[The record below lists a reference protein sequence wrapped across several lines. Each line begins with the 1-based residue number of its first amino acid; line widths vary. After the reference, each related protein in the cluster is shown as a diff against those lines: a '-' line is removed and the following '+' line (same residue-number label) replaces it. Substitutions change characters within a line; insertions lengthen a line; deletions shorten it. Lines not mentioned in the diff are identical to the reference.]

1 MAIRE
6 EIKQVTNWKRSK
18 IVTVCKYMLL
28 YIENPKDS
36 TRKLLDVINESR
48 KAAGY
53 KINTQK
59 SASLYTNNETA
70 ERNEGYNPNYQHNKK
85 NKITGNK
92 STEGSKRPVLRKL

>member
-36 TRKLLDVINESR
+36 TRKLLNVINESGEVAR
-48 KAAGY
+48 Y
-53 KINTQK
+53 KINAQK
-59 SASLYTNNETA
+59 STFLFHNNERA
-70 ERNEGYNPNYQHNKK
+70 ERNEGNNPNYQHNKK
-85 NKITGNK
+85 NKINRNK
-92 STEGSKRPVLRKL
+92 ST